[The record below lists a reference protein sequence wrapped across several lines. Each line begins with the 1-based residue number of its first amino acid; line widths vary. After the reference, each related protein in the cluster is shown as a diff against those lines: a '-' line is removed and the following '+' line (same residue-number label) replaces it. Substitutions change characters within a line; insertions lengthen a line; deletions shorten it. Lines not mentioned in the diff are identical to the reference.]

1 MTAAVAAEVAVAVI
15 KKELLKNRMC
25 VCENTGA
32 ALVRNFKTMVFKIYY
47 NTLFNISYTIKK
59 FIYISYTI
67 IMVYEKEA
75 KKSCGI

>member
-1 MTAAVAAEVAVAVI
+1 MVTAAVAAEVAVAVM

-25 VCENTGA
+25 VCENTSA
-32 ALVRNFKTMVFKIYY
+32 ALVRNFKTIVFKIYY
-47 NTLFNISYTIKK
+47 NTLFNIL
-59 FIYISYTI
+59 YTI